1 MPAGDAQRVWFPEMM
16 DTLRARWHDG
26 ISFDELTQLRDKLDA
41 MLEQIRSERQ
51 IRPPV
56 FRCSR
61 CGRVGEGAAL
71 HVSVRAMIL
80 SLARFRIASPEQT
93 AALEKGWAGYRSK
106 NGLDLFGKRPAA
118 ESDGFAECAHR
129 HIW

>member
-16 DTLRARWHDG
+16 DTLRARWHGG

-61 CGRVGEGAAL
+61 CGSVGEGAAL

-93 AALEKGWAGYRSK
+93 AALEKGWAEYRLQ

-129 HIW
+129 HIR